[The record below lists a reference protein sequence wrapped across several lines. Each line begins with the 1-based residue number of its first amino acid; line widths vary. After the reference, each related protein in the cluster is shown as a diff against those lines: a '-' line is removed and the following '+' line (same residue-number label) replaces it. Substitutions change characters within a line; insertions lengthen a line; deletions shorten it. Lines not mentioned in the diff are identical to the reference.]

1 MKHSIR
7 INGQVQQFDCELG
20 SGIKDKNGVEIFEG
34 DIVKQIIPP
43 GYVQDNNLYI
53 VYFCRGA
60 FLLICEQNWD
70 FRNNCGAT
78 PLGWHSSKSLEVV
91 GHIAEDKS

>member
-34 DIVKQIIPP
+34 DIVDLHGEK
-43 GYVQDNNLYI
+43 
-53 VYFCRGA
+53 YFVVINGSA
-60 FLLICEQNWD
+60 FEIEDDGKVISLDMIN
-70 FRNNCGAT
+70 G
-78 PLGWHSSKSLEVV
+78 SLEVV
-91 GHIAEDKS
+91 EDIAQN